1 MKKYNIHLVSSNRLS
16 NFKDLL
22 EEINNYEGQKVEVS
36 VSKWNY
42 SFLALNYF
50 LTNEMTEE
58 PDIMLIFDNAEF
70 SRIDGATGKNI
81 GYRKMLDAIRSAKVN
96 LQKSRIVVILSPDKE
111 EDKGLISEMIKLDIQ
126 NFYFADSDK
135 LDMGEIKKWLFGHE
149 KSLEDNKKYLIEA
162 EREEIQ
168 TVIKYVDR
176 IVEKPVIH
184 TEVVEKIVEKGEPR
198 IIEKEIITEKIKGTL
213 FLTFAGADYNIG
225 CTHAACSTA
234 YYLSRQGYKTAY
246 LEMCDDPVFFK
257 GYKDDSTVKEIEGGY
272 TVEKNLD
279 LYVKYLN
286 GNVEYG
292 KAVSNG
298 YQYIVV
304 DVGCIFKRNKK
315 GVLETNENIKEM
327 ERATISVLVG
337 AGSKWQLSNIVE
349 AAKLGHDN
357 WKLYINF
364 TDNDIEKAIIKTIS
378 KMTNK
383 EVYLA
388 PYTPNCFKKY
398 SEQDEFLEILLK
410 DILPAKIIKKPGIVN
425 RIFSKKIRR

>member
-1 MKKYNIHLVSSNRLS
+1 MFDFYNILNNEIYFSAKIGGFLMDILWACGYEVYDDILNELLSSLEKKGLKPNVVTKYNKKSFLNEIEMANNYNIVVLREGLEADSFDIDILERIAQFNLNGVFLYILNDGHKGSMYAKELVNTGIYNVLFYGDVSSKTVL
-16 NFKDLL
+16 DL
-22 EEINNYEGQKVEVS
+22 INNPRNRPEAKVYLKYDDVQINVDDQGAS
-36 VSKWNY
+36 FSKPLKSNMNY
-42 SFLALNYF
+42 SS
-50 LTNEMTEE
+50 
-58 PDIMLIFDNAEF
+58 DI
-70 SRIDGATGKNI
+70 SNI
-81 GYRKMLDAIRSAKVN
+81 V
-96 LQKSRIVVILSPDKE
+96 
-111 EDKGLISEMIKLDIQ
+111 
-126 NFYFADSDK
+126 
-135 LDMGEIKKWLFGHE
+135 
-149 KSLEDNKKYLIEA
+149 
-162 EREEIQ
+162 
-168 TVIKYVDR
+168 
-176 IVEKPVIH
+176 
-184 TEVVEKIVEKGEPR
+184 PR

-383 EVYLA
+383 EAYLA